1 MADRIEVEI
10 QFGSPH
16 PEGTKRTYM
25 LSEISLHMILECNE
39 VMWPDFSKT
48 EAAFVTHENAHFLPD
63 GRLDKVTMLMLSS
76 LERYGDP
83 IEAEAH
89 PS

>member
-1 MADRIEVEI
+1 MSGRIEVEI

-16 PEGTKRTYM
+16 PEGTKKAYM
-25 LSEISLHMILECNE
+25 LNEISLHMILECNE

-48 EAAFVTHENAHFLPD
+48 QPAFVINENAHFLPD

-76 LERYGDP
+76 LERYSDQT
-83 IEAEAH
+83 EAETH
-89 PS
+89 TS

>member
-1 MADRIEVEI
+1 MSDRIEVEI

-16 PEGTKRTYM
+16 RKGTKKTYM
-25 LSEISLHMILECNE
+25 LSEISLHMLLECNE

-48 EAAFVTHENAHFLPD
+48 QPAFVIHENAYFLPD

-76 LERYGDP
+76 LERYSKP
-83 IEAEAH
+83 PEAEVL